1 MKRRSFLA
9 TLALPLH
16 AQSILKLQTGFVF
29 IEGPAFNKQG
39 DLYFSDVGEER
50 IYCLERGQLRVVRN
64 SSNLA
69 NGLAFDKRGRLIVCE
84 RGRLTRTEANGRF
97 TILADSSQGKGLH
110 WPNDVVVAADSSIY
124 FTDLKQKNEWANPAK
139 TGINAIYHWSER
151 NGLSLFANDCE
162 SPNGITL
169 SPKQDRLYVSDTT
182 AREIKVYD
190 LTAKGQQKG
199 MRFTATSKS
208 GGPDGIK
215 TDSTGNLW
223 VCEDEGLIVFNPLG
237 ERLTTIEIPESPS
250 NCAFTPNGAT
260 LVVTAK
266 TSIYE
271 LKLIRLPNTHSPN
284 LNSNPD

>member
-9 TLALPLH
+9 TFAMPLQ
-16 AQSILKLQTGFVF
+16 AQSIRRLQTGFVF
-29 IEGPAFNKQG
+29 TEGPTFNKQG

-50 IYCLERGQLRVVRN
+50 IYCLSKGQIRVVRN

-84 RGRLTRTEANGRF
+84 RGRLTRTEADGRIS
-97 TILADSSQGKGLH
+97 ILADNFEDKGLH

-139 TGINAIYHWSER
+139 TGVNAIYCWSER
-151 NGLSLFANDCE
+151 NGLTLFARDCE

-169 SPKQDRLYVSDTT
+169 SPKQDRLYVGDTT

-190 LTAKGQQKG
+190 LTTKGQQKG
-199 MRFTATSKS
+199 KRFSTTSTT

-215 TDSTGNLW
+215 TDRAGNVY
-223 VCEDEGLIVFNPLG
+223 VCEDEGIIVFNPAG
-237 ERLTTIEIPESPS
+237 QRLTTIAVPESPS
-250 NCAFTPNGAT
+250 NCAFTLSEAE
-260 LVVTAK
+260 LIVTAK

-271 LKLIRLPNTHSPN
+271 LQLSGFPRADNYALFPKA
-284 LNSNPD
+284 D